1 MKLNRIVVV
10 VTFIISLS
18 ISISSCTTLPRRQPL
33 DTTPYTL
40 QLPLGD
46 AENINIIFEEVLPG
60 KPLNE
65 TVWDNKSGPFW
76 DTQESNQIG
85 FTQDYKK
92 FVPVAV
98 SAGLLGGAIGGA
110 VVGAAAGPALVDTRI
125 VIPFGNV
132 FSTTFESAIKN
143 NLKHYSI
150 CFNPACKSQAP
161 SQNELRIKVEK
172 FYVWEGPLNHLN
184 LYAQGE
190 SRYIK
195 AGDATKE
202 HRFEKSMLSQK
213 LGTIMSTHK
222 SFMKE
227 MNRISN
233 LFAQEIT
240 TDIIRNTIK

>member
-1 MKLNRIVVV
+1 MKPNRMVLV
-10 VTFIISLS
+10 VTFLISLS
-18 ISISSCTTLPRRQPL
+18 ISNSSCTTLPRRQPL
-33 DTTPYTL
+33 DTIPYTL
-40 QLPLGD
+40 QIPSENV
-46 AENINIIFEEVLPG
+46 ENINIIFEEVLPG

-76 DTQESNQIG
+76 DIQESKQIG

-92 FVPVAV
+92 FVPVVV
-98 SAGLLGGAIGGA
+98 SAGILGGAIVGTA
-110 VVGAAAGPALVDTRI
+110 VGVAAGPKLVDTRI
-125 VIPFGNV
+125 VIPFGNI
-132 FSTTFESAIKN
+132 FSGTFESAIKN
-143 NLKHYSI
+143 NFKHYSI
-150 CFNPACKSQAP
+150 CFNPSCKSQASSP
-161 SQNELRIKVEK
+161 KQLNIKVEK

-190 SRYIK
+190 CRYTKPGESI
-195 AGDATKE
+195 KE

-213 LGTIMSTHK
+213 LGTMMSTHK

-240 TDIIRNTIK
+240 TDIINNTIK

>member
-1 MKLNRIVVV
+1 MKPNRIPLVVA
-10 VTFIISLS
+10 FLISLS
-18 ISISSCTTLPRRQPL
+18 ISISSCTTVPRRQPL
-33 DTTPYTL
+33 DTTSYTL
-40 QLPLGD
+40 QIPLENVD
-46 AENINIIFEEVLPG
+46 NINIVFEEVLPG

-76 DTQESNQIG
+76 DIQESKQIG

-92 FVPVAV
+92 FVPVVV
-98 SAGLLGGAIGGA
+98 SAGVLGGAIGGA
-110 VVGAAAGPALVDTRI
+110 VVGAAAGPTLVDTRI
-125 VIPFGNV
+125 VVPFGNI
-132 FSTTFESAIKN
+132 FSGTFESAIKN
-143 NLKHYSI
+143 NFKQYSI
-150 CFNPACKSQAP
+150 CFNPSCKSQAP
-161 SQNELRIKVEK
+161 SQNELKIKVEK

-190 SRYIK
+190 SRYTR
-195 AGDATKE
+195 AGDSTKG
-202 HRFEKSMLSQK
+202 HRFETSMLSQK
-213 LGTIMSTHK
+213 LGTVMSTHK

>member
-1 MKLNRIVVV
+1 MKPNTMVLL
-10 VTFIISLS
+10 VTFLISLS

-40 QLPLGD
+40 QIPLENV
-46 AENINIIFEEVLPG
+46 ENINIMFEEILLG

-76 DTQESNQIG
+76 DIQESKQIG

-92 FVPVAV
+92 FVPVVV
-98 SAGLLGGAIGGA
+98 SAGFLGGAIGGA
-110 VVGAAAGPALVDTRI
+110 VVGAAAGPTLVDTRI
-125 VIPFGNV
+125 VVPFGNV
-132 FSTTFESAIKN
+132 FSGTFESAIKN

-150 CFNPACKSQAP
+150 CFNPFCKPQAP
-161 SQNELRIKVEK
+161 SQNELKIKVEK

-184 LYAQGE
+184 LYVRGE
-190 SRYIK
+190 SRYTK
-195 AGDATKE
+195 AGDSTKE
-202 HRFEKSMLSQK
+202 HRFEKSILSQK
-213 LGTIMSTHK
+213 LGTMMSTHK

-227 MNRISN
+227 MNRISS

-240 TDIIRNTIK
+240 TDIIDNTIK